1 MLGAEPEFERS
12 LILDRTRAGQ
22 KRYREAFESGKIGH
36 TVHSRSGRD
45 LVPHRPRRIFD
56 RDAEICRHRQ
66 RLSMRQI
73 AKQLGLGLGTVSRTL
88 KERSKSTCA
97 EKDGDFT
104 AERGSD
110 NGPAD
115 GNYSHP

>member
-1 MLGAEPEFERS
+1 MLGAAAEFERS

-45 LVPHRPRRIFD
+45 LPPHRPRRIFG
-56 RDAEICRHRQ
+56 RHPVIRLYRQ
-66 RLSMRQI
+66 PLSMREI
-73 AKQLGLGLGTVSRTL
+73 ARPLGLGLGTVSRIL
-88 KERSKSTCA
+88 RERSKSTRI

-104 AERGSD
+104 AEHGSD
-110 NGPAD
+110 YVPAD
-115 GNYSHP
+115 